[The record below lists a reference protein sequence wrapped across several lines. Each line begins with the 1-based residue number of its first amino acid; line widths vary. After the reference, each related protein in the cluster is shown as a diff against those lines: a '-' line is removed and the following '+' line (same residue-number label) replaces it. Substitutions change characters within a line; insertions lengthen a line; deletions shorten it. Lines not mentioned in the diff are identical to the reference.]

1 MTALLEAQAD
11 AVAATTEKFNRL
23 WDVNLEVREKLC
35 LPQEESDPSVD
46 MLFEG
51 RRQ

>member
-1 MTALLEAQAD
+1 MLGKAD

-23 WDVNLEVREKLC
+23 WDVNLEVREKLG